1 MAKYQQ
7 HSEWT
12 NDFSAVKAQRLTVLH
27 VERTGAH
34 YVHGSHSAVPNTEMN
49 KRQVRGGEDS
59 RDRQEVDRENRHSR
73 VGFLRSRFV
82 FLQEDSVAVGR
93 GRFTRACEGEA
104 GGRCGCNMV
113 PRSHWL
119 SYSGHT

>member
-1 MAKYQQ
+1 MGCLCSNVTRVGSEAHMAKYQQ

-59 RDRQEVDRENRHSR
+59 RQTDRKWTGRTDTHV
-73 VGFLRSRFV
+73 LV
-82 FLQEDSVAVGR
+82 F
-93 GRFTRACEGEA
+93 
-104 GGRCGCNMV
+104 
-113 PRSHWL
+113 
-119 SYSGHT
+119 